1 MDSGVPGQGCGDDFP
16 APSFPGAPASGL
28 QARFTQPPL
37 ILHLA
42 GDIDEWTYRTLT
54 EVLAVAAATGWDPI
68 QVDLAGVGYCDV
80 AGLRALLSLAGDLGE
95 SGGKNGEAAVGQIV
109 LAHLPPGLKT
119 VLRILGWD
127 TVPGVILEDCPC

>member
-95 SGGKNGEAAVGQIV
+95 SGGRTAR
-109 LAHLPPGLKT
+109 PPSGRSCSL
-119 VLRILGWD
+119 I
-127 TVPGVILEDCPC
+127 CPRG

>member
-1 MDSGVPGQGCGDDFP
+1 MDGTVPGQAGSHDCP
-16 APSFPGAPASGL
+16 AAAFPGAPDSGL

-37 ILHLA
+37 VLHLA

-80 AGLRALLSLAGDLGE
+80 AGLRAIVALAGGPGE
-95 SGGKNGEAAVGQIV
+95 SGRKNGEAAVGQIV
-109 LAHLPPGLKT
+109 LAHLPSGLRT